1 MPHSCEECILW
12 RGRGGCASFLGSAGP
27 ASRHYSG
34 GVPLAALA
42 AAYLP
47 PCCVGRSFSRESV
60 RACNGFMEV
69 IYRGRRSA
77 SYIPAATW
85 CAECNAPGVVCALN
99 TFPRMQSTVVFACL
113 HLGKKMYLCT
123 VYRHV
128 YYNPVQPEGMMR
140 CCLCVCVFVDGWMR
154 AKSIHTHTCVNNY
167 THVCM
172 TFSHAKW

>member
-1 MPHSCEECILW
+1 MAVAAARVSWARPARPRGIIAAGYRWPHLP
-12 RGRGGCASFLGSAGP
+12 RLTYRHAVSAGRLVVSRCVP
-27 ASRHYSG
+27 VTALWKLFIAGGDRRRIYPLQRDVLSVMHRALCVCVKHISANAVNCCLCVLASG
-34 GVPLAALA
+34 
-42 AAYLP
+42 
-47 PCCVGRSFSRESV
+47 
-60 RACNGFMEV
+60 
-69 IYRGRRSA
+69 
-77 SYIPAATW
+77 
-85 CAECNAPGVVCALN
+85 
-99 TFPRMQSTVVFACL
+99 Q
-113 HLGKKMYLCT
+113 KMYLCT